1 MYVLLWNWSYDFLGS
16 VIEAFIIWSLERDSS
31 CLLLELYLDIN
42 PSILSKDFEVGTRD
56 QWLYCDVWMNVILWW
71 VLEFK
76 SLWRLSIDNVL
87 FHLTCIYVKAFMFW
101 SFNQKLFIVKVDI
114 KMIVWK
120 TVYWKWLWFN
130 FHEFV
135 SRFWKDAWTFIFFFK
150 KKGVWSLLS

>member
-1 MYVLLWNWSYDFLGS
+1 MFCYWGIYYLIIGTRLKL
-16 VIEAFIIWSLERDSS
+16 FIIGVI
-31 CLLLELYLDIN
+31 YLDIN
-42 PSILSKDFEVGTRD
+42 PTILAKDFEVGMRD
-56 QWLYCDVWMNVILWW
+56 QWLYCDVCKNVILWW

-101 SFNQKLFIVKVDI
+101 SFYQKLFIVKVDI

-135 SRFWKDAWTFIFFFK
+135 SRFWKDAWTFIFPK
-150 KKGVWSLLS
+150 KKKEKRVCDLC

>member
-1 MYVLLWNWSYDFLGS
+1 M
-16 VIEAFIIWSLERDSS
+16 
-31 CLLLELYLDIN
+31 
-42 PSILSKDFEVGTRD
+42 RD
-56 QWLYCDVWMNVILWW
+56 QWLYCDVWINVILWW

-101 SFNQKLFIVKVDI
+101 ILYQKLSIVKVDI

-135 SRFWKDAWTFIFFFK
+135 SRFWKDAWTFIFQKEK
-150 KKGVWSLLS
+150 KKGCVISVKLMNSCKQGWLWGDWRKTFLKGLMGGL